1 MISIEL
7 VFPEREKRMY
17 VRVDESMKI
26 GDFKTKISRFL
37 SKNNCRILMFSG
49 RTDLPDGV
57 TIREAGLRNGSG
69 VIIEIE

>member
-1 MISIEL
+1 MISLEL

-26 GDFKTKISRFL
+26 GEFKKKIRMYF
-37 SKNNCRILMFSG
+37 SKNNCRILMLSG
-49 RTDLPDGV
+49 RHDLTDGM

-69 VIIEIE
+69 VIIEIG